1 MYRIK
6 HDCINSDYYIFVGWV
21 KDIENFKKWSD
32 SLSSGYT
39 KKEVSEIIDNM
50 IKDAE
55 IFREEELKYKDGFG
69 AYELQVLENT
79 AISIMPFAN
88 KLIRDDKECLI
99 AFGRYLGGA
108 YVFRKRKYGE

>member
-21 KDIENFKKWSD
+21 KDIENFKNGRI
-32 SLSSGYT
+32 LYLQVIQ